1 VIGPRI
7 RLFVLYGLVLG
18 STALTYVISS
28 ERDALLESMDHSR
41 SVPHESTVARAD
53 ESGELDVPQETLSH
67 LAALGY
73 APYANVPLEEED
85 RSGVVEHEAASASS
99 GVNVVFPEFGCE
111 RIDFMD
117 NDGSL
122 IDSID
127 VSRLPKSE
135 CYSVKPVESGYVF
148 LARPNLF
155 RLDEQGQVVWK
166 LVGGFNFHHDFGVD
180 SERVVA
186 LDQWP
191 RAVMHDG
198 VERSVVDH
206 RLVTIGLD
214 GRVWSISS
222 LHDLFWPSVLE
233 LAESLGVDPF
243 AEDAVERFKMDKP
256 GDFYHANSVQILES
270 DSEIGRRGDVLISL
284 RTLDT
289 IATIDLVSASV
300 AWRFNGAGLD
310 HPHHPTLLSDGR
322 ILIFDNGWSRDYS
335 RVIELDPATGEIVW
349 QYQADPPSSFY
360 SKRRGAAYRLPNG
373 NTLITESNRGRA
385 FEVTRSGERVWEYWM
400 PPSLHRHELLR
411 STLFRLQR
419 LSEEEYAARA
429 SGSKVAASRQRG
441 D

>member
-7 RLFVLYGLVLG
+7 RLFILYGLVFG

-28 ERDALLESMDHSR
+28 ERDALLESIEHSR
-41 SVPHESTVARAD
+41 TAPRAANVALPV
-53 ESGELDVPQETLSH
+53 ESGELDVPAETLGH

-73 APYANVPLEEED
+73 APYASVPGEEKD
-85 RSGVVEHEAASASS
+85 RSGVVEHEAEAVSG
-99 GVNVVFPEFGCE
+99 GVNLVFPEFGCE
-111 RIDFMD
+111 RIDFMA

-122 IDSID
+122 LGSID
-127 VSRLPKSE
+127 VSRLPKAE
-135 CYSVKPVESGYVF
+135 CYSVKSVEGGYLF

-155 RLDEQGQVVWK
+155 RLDGEGQVVWK
-166 LVGGFNFHHDFGVD
+166 LVGGFKFHHDFGVD
-180 SERVVA
+180 EDRIVA
-186 LDQWP
+186 LDQRP
-191 RAVMHDG
+191 RTLIHDG

-206 RLVTIGLD
+206 RLVTIGID
-214 GRVWSISS
+214 GRVWSILS

-233 LAESLGVDPF
+233 LARSLGVDPF
-243 AEDAVERFKMDKP
+243 AEDAVERLGMDKP

-289 IATIDLVSASV
+289 IATIDLVSESI
-300 AWRFNGAGLD
+300 AWRFSGAGLD
-310 HPHHPTLLSDGR
+310 HPHHPTLLPDGR
-322 ILIFDNGWSRDYS
+322 ILIFDNGWSRDHS
-335 RVIELDPATGEIVW
+335 RVLELDPATGEIVW

-373 NTLITESNRGRA
+373 NTLITESDRGRA

-400 PPSLHRHELLR
+400 PPSLHRNELLR

-419 LSEEEYAARA
+419 ISEEEYAARA
-429 SGSKVAASRQRG
+429 SDPRVARIRTR
-441 D
+441 